1 MGEMTGEMKMA
12 KSLCL
17 KGLAPSDGRDGHNFV
32 NTLSFSV
39 NNASLISNNPALFAL
54 NPILFCVKCSL
65 TGNYLFPAW
74 EQNIPSL
81 GIKHSLRGNIVR
93 AIKSS

>member
-1 MGEMTGEMKMA
+1 MGEMTGEMKNA
-12 KSLCL
+12 GSHYL
-17 KGLAPSDGRDGHNFV
+17 KGSTPSDGRDGPLFV
-32 NTLSFSV
+32 NTPPLSV
-39 NNASLISNNPALFAL
+39 NNASLIFNNVALFVL
-54 NPILFCVKCSL
+54 NLALFCARCSL
-65 TGNYLFPAW
+65 TEKYLFLAW